1 MLLFSLFLIILCRI
15 KFESPEVDYYRGD
28 KELPVYSRVQCGYPV
43 GDLVNIL
50 LKSDLD
56 LNRVWAVQPLS
67 ITENSCFVVDID
79 SVDFQ
84 DLKAD
89 DLGAWSTTGTKKCFF
104 RFAQSGTLRVTDKKP
119 SNSKFNYFTLT
130 RRYYIHKSYDKFHRQ
145 LVDIKGMLKWF
156 NTL

>member
-1 MLLFSLFLIILCRI
+1 MLCRI

-28 KELPVYSRVQCGYPV
+28 EELPVYSRVQCGYPV

-56 LNRVWAVQPLS
+56 LNRVCTVQPLS
-67 ITENSCFVVDID
+67 VTENSCFVVDID

-89 DLGAWSTTGTKKCFF
+89 DLGAWSTTGTKKCVLHS
-104 RFAQSGTLRVTDKKP
+104 RALSELQ
-119 SNSKFNYFTLT
+119 T
-130 RRYYIHKSYDKFHRQ
+130 RNPRTASSTISP
-145 LVDIKGMLKWF
+145 
-156 NTL
+156 

>member
-1 MLLFSLFLIILCRI
+1 MLCRI

-56 LNRVWAVQPLS
+56 LNRVCTVQPLS
-67 ITENSCFVVDID
+67 VTENSCFVVDID

-145 LVDIKGMLKWF
+145 LVDIKGILK
-156 NTL
+156 